1 MEVKQR
7 IAYVRGLLEGSE
19 SFEKDPATKSA
30 WEHLLIV
37 CDELAD
43 SVNELH
49 TLQHEIEEYV
59 EGVDS
64 DLADLEEEVYG
75 EGRDEEYVRTECP
88 ACGDEVWFEED
99 YLYDDDV
106 EIACPDCGQIVFRS
120 FPAGDEFSDGRLP
133 GAGSEGKREEQ
144 ESEPRTPS

>member
-1 MEVKQR
+1 VEVKER

-19 SFEKDPATKSA
+19 SLEKDPAAKSA
-30 WEHLLIV
+30 WEQLLLV

-43 SVNELH
+43 SVTELH

-64 DLADLEEEVYG
+64 DLAELEEEVYG
-75 EGRDEEYVRTECP
+75 EQAEAEYVRTECP
-88 ACGDEVWFEED
+88 TCGEDVWFEQD

-120 FPAGDEFSDGRLP
+120 FPAGEEDGAALQDGRP
-133 GAGSEGKREEQ
+133 VASREERE
-144 ESEPRTPS
+144 ESGPRA